1 MKKICSVLLL
11 FAFVLCSKIS
21 AQNTYQFTK
30 IATITIRDRATI
42 GTLLV
47 TSDEK
52 ILLADWLFG
61 LRAYDFD
68 GSDFTLIDSVEI
80 NGGAYGLSLISDSL
94 LFVASQGEGLL
105 AYHFDGSSFKLKA
118 HNNLEETAYCM
129 SVLATSDSTIF
140 VSNSI
145 NGWYD
150 HNIYGLYAYKFDGT
164 NFILK
169 SHNDAG
175 GGKGLAMGED
185 GTIFLANLGQG
196 LWAYHYENDS
206 LITVGHIDNGGAARA
221 ITIDGANTLFLANY
235 NDGIRAYRFNDS
247 SFQNTAHRS
256 DSFGAGYH
264 TVVTSDSV
272 VFFANGEDGLRAY
285 HYTGTTFESL
295 AYTNEAQAAYLVGI
309 GQNDFI
315 FVVSAY
321 DGLEAYKFSSIPTS
335 INSQSNQTPEHY
347 SLQQNNPNPFKSTT
361 IIKYHLPMP
370 SHVTLTVYDVHG
382 RAIETLVN
390 QTQNAGGHSVQ
401 FDGTGL
407 VGGVYYCRLSA
418 GGFEKVNKMLLIK

>member
-1 MKKICSVLLL
+1 MLL
-11 FAFVLCSKIS
+11 FAIVLCSKIS

-61 LRAYDFD
+61 LRVYDFD

-150 HNIYGLYAYKFDGT
+150 HIIYGLYAYKFDGT
-164 NFILK
+164 NFTLK
-169 SHNDAG
+169 SHNDNG
-175 GGKGLAMGED
+175 GGEGIAMGVD

-196 LWAYHYENDS
+196 LWAYRYENDS
-206 LITVGHIDNGGAARA
+206 LMTIGHIDNGGAARA
-221 ITIDGANTLFLANY
+221 IAIDNANTLFLANY
-235 NDGIRAYRFNDS
+235 NDGIRAYRFSGS
-247 SFQNTAHRS
+247 SFQNTAHRK
-256 DSFGAGYH
+256 DSPGAAYH
-264 TVVTSDSV
+264 AAVTSDSV
-272 VFFANGEDGLRAY
+272 VFLANGSDGLRAY
-285 HYTGTTFESL
+285 HYTGTAFESL
-295 AYTNEAQAAYLVGI
+295 AYTNEAQEAYLVGI

-315 FVVSAY
+315 FVVSASN
-321 DGLEAYKFSSIPTS
+321 GLAAFKFSSVPTG
-335 INSQSNQTPEHY
+335 INGQSNKIPEHY
-347 SLQQNNPNPFKSTT
+347 SLQQNYPNPFNPTT
-361 IIKYHLPMP
+361 MISYQLPAT
-370 SHVTLTVYDVHG
+370 SHVKLVVYDVHG
-382 RAIETLVN
+382 RVVETLVN
-390 QTQNAGGHSVQ
+390 QTQNVGEHSVQ

-407 VGGVYYCRLSA
+407 AGGVYYCRLCA
-418 GGFEKVNKMLLIK
+418 GNFEKVNKMLLIK